1 MSTQL
6 LVRRL
11 HNCRL
16 RSFVRKGR
24 NWLALRIPVLTVSR
38 RRCLLEEL
46 ENVHFEC
53 ESYRHDLEAVAHER
67 RILRQRRADAR
78 AALHGVWQAVGTS
91 QVCCDRA
98 AVRDALLRV
107 QEALDPLDDE
117 GDCIY

>member
-1 MSTQL
+1 MRTQL

-11 HNCRL
+11 HNYRL

-24 NWLALRIPVLTVSR
+24 SWLALRIPALTVSR

-46 ENVHFEC
+46 ENLHSEC
-53 ESYRHDLEAVAHER
+53 ESYRHDFEAVAHER

-78 AALHGVWQAVGTS
+78 AALHGVWQAVASS
-91 QVCCDRA
+91 QLGDRA
-98 AVRDALLRV
+98 AVCDALLRV